1 MENKTKWYRDP
12 DVITKIIAV
21 AFLVLLGC
29 CIHFFAQDFFDK
41 TLKLAISGNVNAL
54 AEYLRSF
61 GPWAIV
67 ISFLLDVF
75 INAASIFPSIFLS
88 TANGLIFGSVDIPMK
103 AVANILFGGEVEKDS
118 WQFIVWESRVPQ
130 CITALLC
137 GTALSASGLML
148 QTVFSNPL
156 ADSSILGIS
165 SGASLGVALVLL
177 AGGGSIIAGEFVL
190 SGFLSVVAGAFAG
203 AALVMA
209 IILSLSA
216 IIKNTVMLLIAG
228 IMIGYVVSSIISL
241 LNFFSTAEGV
251 HSFVLW
257 GMGSFGGVSMKQLP
271 GFSIITLLG
280 LLIAVLMIK
289 PLNALLLGIRY
300 AENLGV
306 NIRRVRNW
314 LLIATGL
321 LTAVTTA
328 FCGPIAF
335 IGLAVP
341 HMARLMLGT
350 SNHNM
355 LMPVTLLTGSAVA
368 LLCNLICILPGEAGI
383 IPLNA
388 VTPLLGAPVIIYVII
403 NQRKIQYFN

>member
-1 MENKTKWYRDP
+1 MKQKSVHMKANKGY
-12 DVITKIIAV
+12 IY
-21 AFLVLLGC
+21 GC
-29 CIHFFAQDFFDK
+29 
-41 TLKLAISGNVNAL
+41 AL
-54 AEYLRSF
+54 A
-61 GPWAIV
+61 GIIV
-67 ISFLLDVF
+67 VLM
-75 INAASIFPSIFLS
+75 AANL
-88 TANGLIFGSVDIPMK
+88 AFGSVDIPLK
-103 AVANILFGGEVEKDS
+103 AVGNILLGGEVEKES

-137 GTALSASGLML
+137 GAALSASGLML

-177 AGGGSIIAGEFVL
+177 AGGGSIVAGEFAL

-203 AALVMA
+203 AVLVMA
-209 IILSLSA
+209 VIMFLSVV
-216 IIKNTVMLLIAG
+216 IKNNVMLLIAG
-228 IMIGYVVSSIISL
+228 IMIGYVVSSVISL

-251 HSFVLW
+251 HSFVIW
-257 GMGSFGGVSMKQLP
+257 GMGNFGGVSMAQLS
-271 GFSIITLLG
+271 GFSIVTLLG
-280 LLIAVLMIK
+280 LLVAILLIK
-289 PLNALLLGIRY
+289 PLNALLLGTRY
-300 AENLGV
+300 AENLGI
-306 NIRRVRNW
+306 NIRRIRNW
-314 LLIATGL
+314 LLLATGL

-328 FCGPIAF
+328 FCGPVAF

-350 SNHNM
+350 SNHNS

-388 VTPLLGAPVIIYVII
+388 VTPLLGAPVIIYVIV

>member
-1 MENKTKWYRDP
+1 MKQKSVYMKANKGY
-12 DVITKIIAV
+12 IY
-21 AFLVLLGC
+21 GC
-29 CIHFFAQDFFDK
+29 
-41 TLKLAISGNVNAL
+41 AL
-54 AEYLRSF
+54 A
-61 GPWAIV
+61 GIIV
-67 ISFLLDVF
+67 VLM
-75 INAASIFPSIFLS
+75 AANL
-88 TANGLIFGSVDIPMK
+88 AFGSVDIPLK
-103 AVANILFGGEVEKDS
+103 AVGNILLGGEVEKES

-130 CITALLC
+130 CVTALLC
-137 GTALSASGLML
+137 GAALSASGLML

-177 AGGGSIIAGEFVL
+177 AGGGSIVAGEFAL

-203 AALVMA
+203 AVLVMA
-209 IILSLSA
+209 VIMFLSVV
-216 IIKNTVMLLIAG
+216 IKNNVMLLIAG
-228 IMIGYVVSSIISL
+228 IMIGYVVSSVISL

-251 HSFVLW
+251 HSFVIW
-257 GMGSFGGVSMKQLP
+257 GMGNFGGVSMAQLP
-271 GFSIITLLG
+271 GFSIVTLLG
-280 LLIAVLMIK
+280 LLVAILLIK
-289 PLNALLLGIRY
+289 PLNALLLGTRY
-300 AENLGV
+300 AENLGI
-306 NIRRVRNW
+306 NIRRIRNW
-314 LLIATGL
+314 LLLATGL

-328 FCGPIAF
+328 FCGPVAF

-350 SNHNM
+350 SNHNS

-388 VTPLLGAPVIIYVII
+388 VTPLLGAPVIIYVIV

>member
-1 MENKTKWYRDP
+1 MKQKSVHMKANKGY
-12 DVITKIIAV
+12 IY
-21 AFLVLLGC
+21 GC
-29 CIHFFAQDFFDK
+29 
-41 TLKLAISGNVNAL
+41 AL
-54 AEYLRSF
+54 A
-61 GPWAIV
+61 GIIV
-67 ISFLLDVF
+67 VLM
-75 INAASIFPSIFLS
+75 AANL
-88 TANGLIFGSVDIPMK
+88 AFGSVDIPLK
-103 AVANILFGGEVEKDS
+103 AVGNILFGGEVEKES

-137 GTALSASGLML
+137 GAALSASGLML

-177 AGGGSIIAGEFVL
+177 AGGGSIVAGEFAL

-203 AALVMA
+203 AVLVMA
-209 IILSLSA
+209 VIMFLSGV
-216 IIKNTVMLLIAG
+216 IKNNVMLLIAG
-228 IMIGYVVSSIISL
+228 IMIGYVVSSVISL

-251 HSFVLW
+251 HSFVIW
-257 GMGSFGGVSMKQLP
+257 GMGNFGGVSMAQLP
-271 GFSIITLLG
+271 GFSIVTLLG
-280 LLIAVLMIK
+280 LLVAILLIK
-289 PLNALLLGIRY
+289 PLNALLLGTRY
-300 AENLGV
+300 AENLGI
-306 NIRRVRNW
+306 NIRRIRNW
-314 LLIATGL
+314 LLLATGL

-328 FCGPIAF
+328 FCGPVAF

-350 SNHNM
+350 SNHNS

-388 VTPLLGAPVIIYVII
+388 VTPLLGAPVIIYVIV